1 MKFNVITPMARFNN
15 IARLKAHLEPQGIH
29 WHVIVDD
36 DCGFYVKF
44 EESWIST
51 YVCPNR
57 LDIFWA
63 RCNNSINWFLD
74 TQNIAED
81 EYWCILNDDDGYE
94 PEFFNKLVDYIDY
107 AHEQGQE
114 ARAIITAMHRGHQV
128 PPNTPIEKY
137 HPTSYLPAD
146 PSYTRP
152 GSVGVE
158 QLIMR
163 GDLMRQYRLPLA
175 NDGDGQW
182 VTKVA
187 SENMIMYTPDVEVWF
202 NYFEPG
208 RWNKE
213 EK

>member
-1 MKFNVITPMARFNN
+1 MIKFNVITPMARFNN
-15 IARLKAHLEPQGIH
+15 IAKLKAMLEPMGVH
-29 WHVIVDD
+29 WHIIVDD
-36 DCGFYVKF
+36 DCGFVIKF
-44 EESWIST
+44 DESWIST
-51 YVCPNR
+51 HVCPNR
-57 LDIFWA
+57 EAIFWA
-63 RCNNSINWFLD
+63 RCNNSINWFID
-74 TQNIAED
+74 TANIKEN

-94 PEFFNKLVDYIDY
+94 PEFFSKLVEYIEY
-107 AHEQGQE
+107 AKEQGQDPS
-114 ARAIITAMHRGHQV
+114 AIITAMARGDQV

-146 PSYTRP
+146 PAYTRP

-158 QLIMR
+158 QLILR
-163 GDLMRQYRLPLA
+163 GDLMKKYRLPLA

-187 SENMIMYTPDVEVWF
+187 SENMIMYTPGVDVWF

-213 EK
+213 